1 MRFFTNKQAPT
12 LFQGKLIKNNIKLF
26 IGLKKGNHKRLPY
39 YAIILFHNTFLRV
52 LTKSS
57 ISIFLHPSN

>member
-26 IGLKKGNHKRLPY
+26 IGLKKGNHKRGG
-39 YAIILFHNTFLRV
+39 RV
-52 LTKSS
+52 ADVCRGRC
-57 ISIFLHPSN
+57 PSE